1 MSKLVDWSKIY
12 PSENTVTYKV
22 KEENNK
28 ETFKLKY
35 TFEDI
40 EDALDKKGIELP
52 SISQMIALVLLA
64 NMEDLQ
70 KLSY

>member
-12 PSENTVTYKV
+12 PSESTTVYKV
-22 KEENNK
+22 EEENDK

-40 EDALDKKGIELP
+40 EDALDKMGIELP
-52 SISQMIALVLLA
+52 YIWQMIALVLLA

>member
-12 PSENTVTYKV
+12 PSKNTTIYKV
-22 KEENNK
+22 EEENNK

-40 EDALDKKGIELP
+40 EDTLDKMGIELP

-64 NMEDLQ
+64 NMEDL
-70 KLSY
+70 

>member
-12 PSENTVTYKV
+12 PSEKYYTYKV
-22 KEENNK
+22 EEENNK

-40 EDALDKKGIELP
+40 EDALGKMGIKLP
-52 SISQMIALVLLA
+52 YIWQMIALVLLA
-64 NMEDLQ
+64 NMEDSQ
-70 KLSY
+70 KLFY

>member
-1 MSKLVDWSKIY
+1 MSKV
-12 PSENTVTYKV
+12 E
-22 KEENNK
+22 EENNK

-40 EDALDKKGIELP
+40 EDALDKMGIELP

-64 NMEDLQ
+64 NMEDL
-70 KLSY
+70 